1 MAARDRLRRLEK
13 AMGDELS
20 HFELQDGKR
29 FYFEPEEVS
38 KSLVLFWADSMRAD
52 YRREPRPEP
61 PEVFRAVADARDRE
75 KALSVVLPGP
85 GLLPVDRGALIE
97 RGEILP
103 RSFVAGREYEAPL
116 EVLESTPQDG
126 QRGNR

>member
-29 FYFEPEEVS
+29 FYFEPMEAY
-38 KSLVLFWADSMRAD
+38 KTTFLYLCDSMRAD

-75 KALSVVLPGP
+75 SALLLVLPGP
-85 GLLPVDRGALIE
+85 GSLPVDSDALIE
-97 RGEILP
+97 RGEFVP
-103 RSFVAGREYEAPL
+103 RSLVAGKEYGDLL
-116 EVLESTPQDG
+116 EDRSEP
-126 QRGNR
+126 